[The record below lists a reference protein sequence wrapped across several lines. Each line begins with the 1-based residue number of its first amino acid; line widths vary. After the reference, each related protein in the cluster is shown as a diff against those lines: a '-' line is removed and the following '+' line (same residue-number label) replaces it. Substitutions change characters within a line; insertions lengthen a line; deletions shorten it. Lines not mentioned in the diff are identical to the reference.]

1 MQVKEKLE
9 QARKLVQDTKKL
21 MKRREQLL
29 SVGSNVEEIDA
40 EIKRNQAEY
49 QDLYNCLT
57 PLINLLFWDEQRAIL
72 NKFYLEAAPMS
83 EIVSEVMKL
92 PVDSSCLSFAQGRK
106 QMAVRD
112 LQKAVDR
119 QEKK

>member
-29 SVGSNVEEIDA
+29 SAGSNVEEIDA

-57 PLINLLFWDEQRAIL
+57 PLINLLFWDEQQQI
-72 NKFYLEAAPMS
+72 NF
-83 EIVSEVMKL
+83 
-92 PVDSSCLSFAQGRK
+92 
-106 QMAVRD
+106 
-112 LQKAVDR
+112 
-119 QEKK
+119 

>member
-21 MKRREQLL
+21 MKRREELL
-29 SVGSNVEEIDA
+29 SSGCDVEDIDA
-40 EIKRNQAEY
+40 EIKRNKAEY

-57 PLINLLFWDEQRAIL
+57 PMINLLFWDEQRAIL

>member
-29 SVGSNVEEIDA
+29 SAGSTVEDIDA
-40 EIKRNQAEY
+40 EIKRIKAEY

-57 PLINLLFWDEQRAIL
+57 PMINLLFWDEQRAIL
-72 NKFYLEAAPMS
+72 NNS
-83 EIVSEVMKL
+83 
-92 PVDSSCLSFAQGRK
+92 
-106 QMAVRD
+106 
-112 LQKAVDR
+112 
-119 QEKK
+119 